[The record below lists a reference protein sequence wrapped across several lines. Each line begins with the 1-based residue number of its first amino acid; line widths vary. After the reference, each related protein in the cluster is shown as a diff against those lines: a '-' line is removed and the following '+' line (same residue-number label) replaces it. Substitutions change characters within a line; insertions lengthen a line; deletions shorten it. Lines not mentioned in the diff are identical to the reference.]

1 MLDFKSWNGLLKNIT
16 YVLGIVLI
24 YIIINYLSVYLL
36 PFFLAIV
43 AAYILNPFVKFFQF
57 KIKLKNRVVSV
68 LSVFTIIS
76 LILFALIYFIGPYVV
91 AEIKSSGELIS
102 TYFIEK
108 SQSADS
114 LTNLFINQFN
124 KIVNPKFLE
133 SLVNQSNIDKYAEDL
148 LIIVW
153 NFFMGVFGIF
163 DSFFILITF
172 TLYLLFILVYYDE
185 FSNNWQRYIPPIY
198 RKNAIMV
205 FEDLEKSMKIYFRGQ
220 SKIVILLCIMFAV
233 GFKIVGLPLAI
244 LLGVITGLANF
255 IPYLQLV
262 MIPPALLLMSIQAIE
277 NGTPFWQEA
286 LLVLAVFAVVQ
297 VIQDTILVPKIMGGE
312 TGLNPAIILLSLS
325 IFGGLFGLI
334 GMLIALPVSTVLIKY
349 YQIYIL
355 KEVDV
360 I

>member
-1 MLDFKSWNGLLKNIT
+1 MLDFKNWNVLLKNIT
-16 YVLGIVLI
+16 YVLGIVFI
-24 YIIINYLSVYLL
+24 YFIVNYLSVYLL

-57 KIKLKNRVVSV
+57 KIRLKNRVLSV
-68 LSVFTIIS
+68 VSVFTIIIS
-76 LILFALIYFIGPYVV
+76 ALFLLIYFIGPYVV
-91 AEIKSSGELIS
+91 DEIKSSSQLIS
-102 TYFIEK
+102 HYFLEK

-114 LTNLFINQFN
+114 LTNLLIKQFN
-124 KIVNPKFLE
+124 KLVNPEFLQ
-133 SLVNQSNIDKYAEDL
+133 SLVNQTNIDKYAEDV
-148 LIIVW
+148 LIVIW
-153 NFFMGVFGIF
+153 NFFMRVFGIF
-163 DSFFILITF
+163 ESFFIIITF

-233 GFKIVGLPLAI
+233 GFKLVGLPLAI

-255 IPYLQLV
+255 IPYLQLA
-262 MIPPALLLMSIQAIE
+262 MIPPTLLLMSIQAIE

-286 LLVLAVFAVVQ
+286 LLVLSVFAVVQ
-297 VIQDTILVPKIMGGE
+297 LIQDTILVPKIMGSE

-349 YQIYIL
+349 YQRYIL
-355 KEVDV
+355 NEAE
-360 I
+360 II